1 MPSAERLSSKF
12 HSCLRSLA
20 SRPTVHFSDN
30 LLVSLIIHYYIIY
43 MYICICI
50 YIYIYIYIYNSK
62 SLKPVTYIFN
72 FQVETHSF
80 QFAID
85 VSNDQHVCPSSVA
98 NTNEPLVGVI

>member
-30 LLVSLIIHYYIIY
+30 LLASLIIHYYIIY
-43 MYICICI
+43 MYV
-50 YIYIYIYIYNSK
+50 YIYNSK
-62 SLKPVTYIFN
+62 SLKPVTYISN

-80 QFAID
+80 EFAID
-85 VSNDQHVCPSSVA
+85 VSDDQHVRPSSVA